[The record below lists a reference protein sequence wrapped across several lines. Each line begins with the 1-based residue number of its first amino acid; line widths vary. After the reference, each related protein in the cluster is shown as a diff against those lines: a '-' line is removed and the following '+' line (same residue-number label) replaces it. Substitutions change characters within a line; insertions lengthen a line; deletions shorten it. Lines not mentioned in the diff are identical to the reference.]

1 MFSWLTLLIPCR
13 CFGNKDMGK
22 LCPNKAMKLDPHT
35 IAGYALMSSMYAE
48 SHILEA
54 IYLLITSYFGKIS
67 GLYCVADMLFETN
80 GRICCYKRKQ
90 NGKHGDSEIR

>member
-1 MFSWLTLLIPCR
+1 MCSWLTLLIPCR
-13 CFGNKDMGK
+13 CFGNIDMGK
-22 LCPNKAMKLDPHT
+22 LCSNKAMKLDPHT

-67 GLYCVADMLFETN
+67 GLYFVADMLFETN
-80 GRICCYKRKQ
+80 GRICCLK
-90 NGKHGDSEIR
+90 